1 MDNTRTAA
9 TRLHQWMRAN
19 GRRLQVAAVAAA
31 IGLGATGVASMAL
44 FTDDAQVQVTATS
57 GTLDITVDGD
67 QGNPTP
73 KQITLPLSVFKPGDT
88 TSTTLTI
95 HNAGNLPA
103 TLTVAVAGTGPS
115 ALGGQLD
122 ATLAAAGVT
131 PASAKANGVQL
142 DAVPLPAGAD
152 VPVTLTLSLPA
163 DTANSWQGV
172 TDTLTV
178 TATASQ
184 A

>member
-1 MDNTRTAA
+1 MIDNTRTAA
-9 TRLHQWMRAN
+9 RLHEWTRAN
-19 GRRLQVAAVAAA
+19 SRRLQVAAVVAAL
-31 IGLGATGVASMAL
+31 GLGSAGVASMAL
-44 FTDDAQVQVTATS
+44 FTDDAQVQVTATA
-57 GTLDITVDGD
+57 GTLDITVNGD

-73 KQITLPLSVFKPGDT
+73 KQVTLPLSVFKPGDT

-103 TLTVAVAGTGPS
+103 TLTLAVAGTGPT
-115 ALGGQLD
+115 ALGAQLD
-122 ATLAAAGVT
+122 ATLATAGVT
-131 PASAKANGVQL
+131 PAAAKANGLQL

-152 VPVTLTLSLPA
+152 VPVTLTLSLPT

-172 TDTLTV
+172 TDTLTI
-178 TATASQ
+178 TATATQ

>member
-1 MDNTRTAA
+1 MMDNTRTVA
-9 TRLHQWMRAN
+9 RLHQWTQVH
-19 GRRLQVAAVAAA
+19 GRRLQVAAVVAAV
-31 IGLGATGVASMAL
+31 GLGSAGVASMAL
-44 FTDDAQVQVTATS
+44 FTDDAQVQVTASS

-115 ALGGQLD
+115 ALGAQLD
-122 ATLAAAGVT
+122 ATLAASGVT

-163 DTANSWQGV
+163 DTGNSWQGV

-178 TATASQ
+178 TATATQ